1 MSSSLIDNQSYNSM
15 ISESNGK
22 LRLLTNTGRPVG
34 GEFIALVTGAEV
46 AALGVRALAVLTAV
60 PILCTFINVYKTQ
73 NTGPNAYEIV
83 LLNTFM
89 HKIFIFKALIF
100 LVINDVTRA
109 SKPFT
114 LYRTFWWQNLTFL

>member
-22 LRLLTNTGRPVG
+22 LMLLTNTGRPVR

-46 AALGVRALAVLTAV
+46 AALGVSALAILTAV

-73 NTGPNAYEIV
+73 NIGPNAYEIV
-83 LLNTFM
+83 IKHACF
-89 HKIFIFKALIF
+89 
-100 LVINDVTRA
+100 
-109 SKPFT
+109 
-114 LYRTFWWQNLTFL
+114 